1 MVSLKVLNFIASHPL
16 NKGRKARA
24 FMRYARWQI
33 GSRLVGAEI
42 VQPWVNGSRFFV
54 RRGETGITGNIYA
67 GLQEFPDM
75 GFLLHALRE
84 DDLFVD
90 VGANVGSYTILAC
103 AAVGARGWAFE
114 PVPSTYRRLDDNI
127 RLNRLEARVRHLNV
141 GIGREPGTIA
151 FTSELDTV
159 NHALADGEHCTNAI
173 KVEVRTLNGMLGAT
187 APSLMKIDVE
197 GFEMP
202 VLEGASE
209 ILSNDALHSV
219 IMELNGSGSRYGY
232 CESRIVELMRGYGFG
247 TYSYDPIGRRLID
260 LGGKSLAEG
269 NTLFVR
275 NPAVV
280 AEKLRASPQLEIF
293 GKLF

>member
-33 GSRLVGAEI
+33 GSRLVGAET

-67 GLQEFPDM
+67 GLQEFSDM
-75 GFLLHALRE
+75 GFLLHALRKG
-84 DDLFVD
+84 DVFVD

-103 AAVGARGWAFE
+103 AAVGATGWAFE

-127 RLNRLEARVRHLNV
+127 RLNRLETRVRHLNV

-173 KVEVRTLNGMLGAT
+173 TVEIRTLNGMLGAS

-209 ILSNDALHSV
+209 ILSNAALHSV

-232 CESRIVELMRGYGFG
+232 SESRIVELMRDYGFG
-247 TYSYDPIGRRLID
+247 TYSYDPIDRRLTD
-260 LGGKSLAEG
+260 LRGKTLVEG
-269 NTLFVR
+269 NTLFIR
-275 NPAVV
+275 DPAVV
-280 AEKLRASPQLEIF
+280 AEKVRAAPKIEIF
-293 GKLF
+293 GRSF